1 MLFSSVRKDITVLIS
16 FPTLFD
22 SILSWFRIMLSIS
35 VRKEV
40 IVLISFPT
48 LFDSIFAKR
57 YMSADVAVQQCKK
70 KRYNSEFVQMS

>member
-1 MLFSSVRKDITVLIS
+1 
-16 FPTLFD
+16 
-22 SILSWFRIMLSIS
+22 MLSIS

-70 KRYNSEFVQMS
+70 KRYNFNYDMKAKLD